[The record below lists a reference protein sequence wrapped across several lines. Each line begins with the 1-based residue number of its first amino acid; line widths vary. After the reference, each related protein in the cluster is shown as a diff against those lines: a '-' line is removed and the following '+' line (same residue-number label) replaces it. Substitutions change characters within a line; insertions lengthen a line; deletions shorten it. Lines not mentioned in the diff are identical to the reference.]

1 MEHKQTENV
10 VITNIDEDQGIVE
23 AIWAVMGNI
32 DKGNDIIHPGAFKKT
47 FNERGNQIKLLDNH
61 RKTSVMD
68 ALGTVLELKELPRAE
83 LPQELKDTSPDV
95 TGGAWGQFQF
105 LMDTPEGEGAF
116 KRIKSG
122 AIKGW
127 SFGYDALNP
136 DRTNVDKDGQ
146 KISVRNLRQI
156 KLYEISP
163 VLFAMNEATTT
174 TDAKSEDKAK
184 WSTAFINNL
193 PDSSFLYIESGGEKD
208 SDGKTTPRTLRH
220 LPYKDAGSK
229 VDLPHLR
236 NALSR
241 LGQPGTGTT
250 GGETWLTETLR
261 TRLQTKAKAIL
272 KKEQGK
278 DDKLVF
284 ENKAI
289 HLDHLVDSVRN
300 AFYNQYPDVF
310 DEDRRFRVI
319 YYVRQIWDEFLIV
332 QQRGS
337 SGNRLW
343 KIDYQVDD
351 QNVVS
356 IAVPQDWVEVT
367 LAIVPINTQ
376 PTNDTTNEIMSEPS
390 KSEKTL
396 TSKSEAEP
404 PEEKDTQLLQL
415 INIEL
420 EEMEV

>member
-32 DKGNDIIHPGAFKKT
+32 DKGNDIAHPGAFKKT

-68 ALGTVLELKELPRAE
+68 ALGTVLELKELSKAE
-83 LPQELKDTSPDV
+83 LPQEVINAYPDA
-95 TGGAWGQFQF
+95 TGAAWGKFQF
-105 LMDTPEGEGAF
+105 LMDTPEGSGAF
-116 KRIKSG
+116 KRIKSNAVG
-122 AIKGW
+122 GW
-127 SFGYDALNP
+127 SFGYDAINP
-136 DRTNVDKDGQ
+136 DRTTIDKDGR
-146 KISVRNLRQI
+146 KISVRNLREL
-156 KLYEISP
+156 KLFEISP
-163 VLFAMNEATTT
+163 VLFAMNEAAVTTE
-174 TDAKSEDKAK
+174 AKSEDKAK

-193 PDSSFLYIESGGEKD
+193 PDSSFLYVESGGEKD

-220 LPYKDAGSK
+220 LPYKDAGGK

-241 LGQPGTGTT
+241 LGQTGTGTT
-250 GGETWLTETLR
+250 GGESWLTETLR
-261 TRLQTKAKAIL
+261 TRLQTKAKAVL

-278 DDKLVF
+278 DDKLAF

-310 DEDRRFRVI
+310 NEVQRFRVT
-319 YYVRQIWDEFLIV
+319 YFVKQIWDEFLIV
-332 QQRGS
+332 KQRGS

-343 KIDYQVDD
+343 KINYETDD
-351 QNVVS
+351 QNT
-356 IAVPQDWVEVT
+356 ITFDTPQDWVEVT
-367 LAIVPINTQ
+367 MVAVPLNT
-376 PTNDTTNEIMSEPS
+376 TEPS

-396 TSKSEAEP
+396 TSENEAEP